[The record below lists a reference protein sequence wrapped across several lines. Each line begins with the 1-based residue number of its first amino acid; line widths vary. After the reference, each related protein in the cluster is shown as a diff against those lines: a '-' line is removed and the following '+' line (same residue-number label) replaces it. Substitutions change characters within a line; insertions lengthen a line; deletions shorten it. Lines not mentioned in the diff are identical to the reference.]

1 MFKFIQP
8 LFKSS
13 GLLFIAIT
21 FMPVCVNQ
29 AQANTSDPTRPL
41 MGYVDS
47 KHENATGQTSIRLN
61 SILVSS
67 QRKIAIINGQQLY
80 ENQMI
85 KGVGAKVKK
94 IDIDSVTLQQGNKI
108 WRVLLNETIVRK

>member
-8 LFKSS
+8 LCKPC
-13 GLLFIAIT
+13 GLVLVAIVFLPMCIAQ
-21 FMPVCVNQ
+21 VH
-29 AQANTSDPTRPL
+29 ADTSDPTRPL
-41 MGYVDS
+41 RGYVGNNN
-47 KHENATGQTSIRLN
+47 ENTTEQSSIRLN

-80 ENQMI
+80 ENQVI

-94 IDIDSVTLQQGNKI
+94 IDIDSVTLQQGNKV
-108 WRVLLNETIVRK
+108 WRILLNETVVRQ

>member
-1 MFKFIQP
+1 MYKLIQAHFKQCSFV
-8 LFKSS
+8 
-13 GLLFIAIT
+13 AIV
-21 FMPVCVNQ
+21 FLPVCIAQ

-41 MGYVDS
+41 SGYVNS
-47 KHENATGQTSIRLN
+47 NNNGNATEPSSIRLN
-61 SILVSS
+61 SILVSRD
-67 QRKIAIINGQQLY
+67 RKIAIINGQQLY

-108 WRVLLNETIVRK
+108 WQVLLNETVVRK